1 MPGRTDG
8 SSASR
13 LRGAPASA
21 AARCV
26 ATVRSAK
33 SFQPSSTHEPSL
45 PHIGQRVGAL
55 RVLAP

>member
-13 LRGAPASA
+13 LSGASA
-21 AARCV
+21 SAVCCA